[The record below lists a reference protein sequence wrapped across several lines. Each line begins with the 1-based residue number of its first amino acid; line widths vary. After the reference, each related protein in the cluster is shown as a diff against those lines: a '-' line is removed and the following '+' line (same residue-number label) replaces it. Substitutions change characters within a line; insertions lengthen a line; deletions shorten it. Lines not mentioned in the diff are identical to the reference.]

1 MAAQP
6 ASHTSPQAGR
16 KTAIR
21 LSRLTTGGHGPQT
34 LAAAELHGKRLDA
47 SSQSRRISHEAPLV
61 RGGLNLAELYQKHT
75 SGCRM
80 DKRLKSPIIHAIL
93 QWPTGLP
100 TDEETQK
107 AMLHHSMKF
116 LNDVFGGEA
125 AFAGRLDRDESNRHV
140 VDVFLSPITTKTSA
154 KGVQSRWIQ
163 TSAPLKALCQKHKA
177 EIMRRHPAIKP
188 TSIDNKRCQGIALQS
203 EWRDYLQS
211 LGLQLAQKREKG
223 SSTPDRVSPE
233 EYALKARQ
241 AALLERET
249 LVAQREA
256 ALCALRE
263 EMDEMHHLRS
273 VEIEREGERLERWAR
288 RHGVEP
294 PEPVRFENDL

>member
-6 ASHTSPQAGR
+6 ASPQAGR

-21 LSRLTTGGHGPQT
+21 LSRLTIGGHGPKT
-34 LAAAELHGKRLDA
+34 LAAAEMHGKRLDA

-100 TDEETQK
+100 TDQETQN
-107 AMLHHSMKF
+107 AMLNHSMKF

-125 AFAGRLDRDESNRHV
+125 VFAGRLDRDESNRHV
-140 VDVFLSPITTKTSA
+140 VDVFLSPITQK
-154 KGVQSRWIQ
+154 KDGSRWIQ
-163 TSAPLKALCQKHKA
+163 TSAPLKKLCHKHKA
-177 EIMRRHPAIKP
+177 EIMRRHPTIKP

-211 LGLQLAQKREKG
+211 LGLQLAQKVEKC

-233 EYALKARQ
+233 KYAQEARQ
-241 AALLERET
+241 AALK
-249 LVAQREA
+249 AREA
-256 ALCALRE
+256 ALEARQAALEAREAALSALRE
-263 EMDEMHHLRS
+263 EMDDLHHQRS
-273 VEIEREGERLERWAR
+273 VQIEREGERLERWAI

-294 PEPVRFENDL
+294 PQPVRFENDL